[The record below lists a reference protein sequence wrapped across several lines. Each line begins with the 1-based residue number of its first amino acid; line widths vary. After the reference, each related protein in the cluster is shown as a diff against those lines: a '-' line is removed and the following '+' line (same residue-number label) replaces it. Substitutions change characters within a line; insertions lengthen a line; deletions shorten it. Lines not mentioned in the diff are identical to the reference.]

1 MNERDFFYSE
11 PDSAVGGD
19 TAGEA
24 TPEVADATPVAQEN
38 AAPVASSSMATTDPT
53 SSAQATASTEP
64 TTEQV
69 VSNPT
74 AVETNVQAESLSAV
88 PPASDS
94 PSDSTSQSS
103 GEAVAEPAPT
113 EPKQPAVVITDETLA
128 RLQQI
133 CDNKEIIQVVVTER
147 IRGGLRVAFE
157 NVKMFLPASQYT
169 VKKSPSDE
177 ELQSAVGTTITAQIS
192 QIEKDD
198 TGKISFI
205 CSRKNI
211 LKEEFIKSINVGDT
225 VQGTVASVMP
235 FGVFVDIGGFDGLIH
250 ISRISRSR
258 IDDPNTRFK
267 KGDQVTAKI
276 IEIDLKKDKI
286 GLSTREFEPS
296 PWENIAQEVTAGTTI
311 KGKVRRLADFGA
323 FVEVRPGVDGMLRIS
338 ELSWG
343 TRINHPSEVVQVG
356 QELDLYV
363 IEVNPEKQQIALSLR
378 RTLPSPWAGIESKF
392 PLGAETAGVV
402 KQVIA
407 QGVVITIGGEY
418 DGFMP
423 RSKMRDIIR
432 GNRIPYNQGD
442 MVSVVVADV
451 NGADQTLILAP
462 KVDPNSAPFGGE
474 RGGRRRDGEE
484 GDRAP
489 RNVKIPREQE
499 ASSNTTISIMDLLSD
514 TEKNNLFN
522 KGA

>member
-11 PDSAVGGD
+11 PDATIGGE

-64 TTEQV
+64 TTEQ
-69 VSNPT
+69 P
-74 AVETNVQAESLSAV
+74 AVETNAQAESPSAE
-88 PPASDS
+88 PSASDS
-94 PSDSTSQSS
+94 TSDSTSQSTV
-103 GEAVAEPAPT
+103 EAVAEQAIA

-133 CDNKEIIQVVVTER
+133 CDNKEIIEVVVTER
-147 IRGGLRVAFE
+147 IRGGLRVSYE

-177 ELQSAVGTTITAQIS
+177 ELQSAVGTTISTQIS
-192 QIEKDD
+192 QIEKDE

-258 IDDPNTRFK
+258 VDDPNTRFK

-286 GLSTREFEPS
+286 GLSMREFEPS
-296 PWENIAQEVTAGTTI
+296 PWENIAQEVTAGSTI

-323 FVEVRPGVDGMLRIS
+323 FVEVRPGVDGMLRVS

-378 RTLPSPWAGIESKF
+378 RTQPSPWAGIESKF

-407 QGVVITIGGEY
+407 QGAVITVGGEY

-442 MVSVVVADV
+442 MVSVIVADV

-474 RGGRRRDGEE
+474 RGGGRRRDGEE
-484 GDRAP
+484 GDRSP